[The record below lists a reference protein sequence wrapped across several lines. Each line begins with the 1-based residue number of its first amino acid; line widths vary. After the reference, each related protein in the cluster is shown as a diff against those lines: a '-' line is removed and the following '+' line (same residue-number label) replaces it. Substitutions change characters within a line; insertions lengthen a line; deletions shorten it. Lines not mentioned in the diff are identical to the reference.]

1 MAIFLQ
7 KEYYLDLDKESV
19 WDAIVDPH
27 LLSEI
32 LPNCDNLEPV
42 SKNKYTAH
50 INVKVGPIQSNF
62 KSKMEMFDINAPDGY
77 KFRVE
82 GDSVKGTMGGV
93 GEIKLESRDLGT
105 RFIFSAE
112 GNITGLIARFGQRL
126 IEAVGKKLM
135 DQGFEN
141 FKNKVIPNA

>member
-1 MAIFLQ
+1 MAVFLQ
-7 KEYYLDLDKESV
+7 KEYYLNLDKKSV
-19 WDAIVDPH
+19 WDAIIDPR
-27 LLSEI
+27 LLAEI
-32 LPNCDNLEPV
+32 LPNCNNLESV
-42 SKNKYTAH
+42 SENKYTAH

-62 KSKMEMFDINAPDGY
+62 KSKMEMFDINEPDGY

-93 GEIKLESRDLGT
+93 GEIKLKSQDLGT
-105 RFIFSAE
+105 RFIFSAK
-112 GNITGLIARFGQRL
+112 GNFTGLIARFGQRL

-141 FKNKVIPNA
+141 FKNKVIPIA